1 MVPIIPIGAL
11 IGIGV
16 GCGLVI
22 YFVYIKI
29 PQKVKG
35 LEKTEEL
42 NAILPGMNC
51 GACGRPGC
59 FAYAQALSQDP
70 DLVTKTPCTTVLQD
84 TEKLEQLE
92 KTLGVSLD
100 MSELNKKALAHC
112 SGNSEVI
119 CSYSGA
125 QTCKA
130 AAQLL
135 SGYKKCPYACL
146 GLGDCVEV
154 CPQHAIS
161 IDPEKNV
168 AIVDWEKCN
177 GCGLCVTECVQNLIE
192 LVPAGTKI
200 GFLCNY
206 KPLRDIP
213 GREKCDFGCIHCRK
227 CLKACE
233 DEAIEWN
240 KERAIPEIIQ
250 EKCTL
255 CSKCI
260 EDCEQNTLADLTKAK
275 AEEEAELVPA

>member
-1 MVPIIPIGAL
+1 MIPIGLL
-11 IGIGV
+11 IGIGFA
-16 GCGLVI
+16 CGLII
-22 YFVYIKI
+22 YFVYIKV

-42 NAILPGMNC
+42 NAILPGANC
-51 GACGRPGC
+51 GACGRAGC
-59 FAYAQALSQDP
+59 FAYAQALAHDP
-70 DLVTKTPCTTVLQD
+70 DLITKTPCSMVLQD
-84 TEKLEQLE
+84 PERLEQLE

-100 MSELNKKALAHC
+100 ASELNKKALAHC
-112 SGNSEVI
+112 SGNSEAL

-130 AAQLL
+130 AVQLL
-135 SGYKKCPYACL
+135 SGYKRCPYACL

-154 CPQHAIS
+154 CPQQAIS
-161 IDPEKNV
+161 IDPDKNV

-177 GCGLCVTECVQNLIE
+177 GCGLCVTECTQNLIE

-213 GREKCDFGCIHCRK
+213 GREKCDFGCTHCRK

-240 KERAIPEIIQ
+240 KERAVPEIIQ

-255 CSKCI
+255 CYKCI
-260 EDCEQNTLADLTKAK
+260 EACEQNTLADLTKAK
-275 AEEEAELVPA
+275 EKEKEEAELVPA